1 MCDGSEPM
9 IGIRRED
16 KNEWERRVPLTP
28 DHVASLVKSGLE
40 VIVQPSPIRV
50 FPNEA
55 YEEAG
60 ATIQE
65 DLSACDVVFG
75 VKEIPKELLTVDGS
89 YMYFSHV
96 IKGQPYNM
104 AMLRR
109 LLDLGCTLIDYEK
122 VTDEAGRRLVL
133 FGRQAGWAGM
143 IDSLWAL
150 GKRLEHEGMSTPL
163 RSIKQAHTYPSL
175 EAAMAAI
182 REAGAAIA
190 ADGLA
195 AEIAPLAVGF
205 SGYGNVS
212 LGAQEVLDA
221 LPTVAVKPADLA
233 AAVEAGDGKKVIKV
247 VFKEEDMAVPR
258 DAEKT
263 FELSDYYDHPER
275 YRGVFAQYVPFLS
288 ALINCIYWTPDYPR
302 LISRDLLH
310 GLYGGGATPRLR
322 VIGDISCDID
332 GGVECTVKPTDS
344 GDPIYV
350 YDVAEDRAIS
360 GVAGHGPVVLAV
372 DNLPCEL
379 PLDASRDFGD
389 ALLPFVQAIAQADY
403 RLPFGELMLPS
414 PIKRA
419 IITHRGELT
428 PDFLYL
434 KEHLGN

>member
-1 MCDGSEPM
+1 M

-16 KNEWERRVPLTP
+16 KNQWERRVPLTP
-28 DHVASLVKSGLE
+28 DHVASLVAGGLT
-40 VIVQPSPIRV
+40 VVVQPSPIRV

-55 YEEAG
+55 YVAAG
-60 ATIQE
+60 ASIQE
-65 DLSACDVVFG
+65 DLSDCDVVFG
-75 VKEIPKELLTVDGS
+75 VKEIPKELLAKDGS

-109 LLDLGCTLIDYEK
+109 LLELGCTLIDYEK
-122 VTDEAGRRLVL
+122 VTDDGGRRLVL

-150 GKRLEHEGMSTPL
+150 GKRLEHEGMTTPL
-163 RSIKQAHTYPSL
+163 GTIGPAHSYPSL
-175 EAAMAAI
+175 QAAMAAI
-182 REAGAAIA
+182 GEAGKAIA
-190 ADGLA
+190 ADGLPA
-195 AEIAPLAVGF
+195 AIAPLAVGF
-205 SGYGNVS
+205 AGYGNVS

-221 LPTVAVKPADLA
+221 LPTVAVKPADLP
-233 AAVEAGDGKKVIKV
+233 AAVAAGDGKKVIKV
-247 VFKEEDMAVPR
+247 VFKEEDMAIPR
-258 DAEKT
+258 DPAGT

-275 YRGVFAQYVPFLS
+275 YRGVFARHVPFLS
-288 ALINCIYWTPDYPR
+288 VLINCIYWTPSYPP

-310 GLYGGGATPRLR
+310 GLYGGGATPKLR
-322 VIGDISCDID
+322 MIGDISCDID

-350 YDVAEDRAIS
+350 YEVAEDRAIS

-389 ALLPFVQAIAQADY
+389 ALLPFVRAIAQADY

-419 IITHRGELT
+419 IIAHRGELT
-428 PDFLYL
+428 PDFRYL
-434 KEHLGN
+434 NEHLGE